1 MKKQTWWDAVCD
13 ASNHEWNPMF
23 ALNDKQWDFY
33 RGMRALA
40 VERPVELQE
49 VATVHMT
56 NEEQVMYIC
65 FMAAFH
71 NEL

>member
-1 MKKQTWWDAVCD
+1 MNNQTWWDAVCD
-13 ASNHEWNPMF
+13 ASNREHNPMF

-33 RGMRALA
+33 RGMRDDAA
-40 VERPVELQE
+40 CACNSE
-49 VATVHMT
+49 VATALMT

>member
-13 ASNHEWNPMF
+13 ASNHKWNPMF

-33 RGMRALA
+33 RGMRAADYAL
-40 VERPVELQE
+40 VHGFPE
-49 VATVHMT
+49 VATFHMT

>member
-13 ASNHEWNPMF
+13 ASNREWDPMF

-33 RGMRALA
+33 RGMRTLA
-40 VERPVELQE
+40 VELACHSE
-49 VATVHMT
+49 VATVFMT

>member
-13 ASNHEWNPMF
+13 ASNREHNPMF

-33 RGMRALA
+33 RGIDALA
-40 VERPVELQE
+40 PVMACHPE
-49 VATVHMT
+49 VATVYMT

>member
-13 ASNHEWNPMF
+13 ASNREHNPMF

-33 RGMRALA
+33 RGMRDDAA
-40 VERPVELQE
+40 CACNSE
-49 VATVHMT
+49 VATALMT

>member
-13 ASNHEWNPMF
+13 ASNREWDPMF
-23 ALNDKQWDFY
+23 ALNDKQWAFY
-33 RGMRALA
+33 RGMREDAA
-40 VERPVELQE
+40 CACYAE
-49 VATVHMT
+49 VATVLMT

>member
-1 MKKQTWWDAVCD
+1 MKNQTWWDAVCD
-13 ASNHEWNPMF
+13 ASNREWDPMF

-33 RGMRALA
+33 RGLRDAA
-40 VERPVELQE
+40 CAWSE
-49 VATVHMT
+49 VATFHMT

>member
-13 ASNHEWNPMF
+13 ASNREWDPMF
-23 ALNDKQWDFY
+23 ALNDEQWDFY
-33 RGMRALA
+33 RGVRADVA
-40 VERPVELQE
+40 FAGNSE
-49 VATVHMT
+49 VATFHMT

>member
-13 ASNHEWNPMF
+13 ASNCEWDPMF
-23 ALNDKQWDFY
+23 ALNDEQWDFY
-33 RGMRALA
+33 RGMRDDAACACNL
-40 VERPVELQE
+40 E
-49 VATVHMT
+49 VAIVHMT